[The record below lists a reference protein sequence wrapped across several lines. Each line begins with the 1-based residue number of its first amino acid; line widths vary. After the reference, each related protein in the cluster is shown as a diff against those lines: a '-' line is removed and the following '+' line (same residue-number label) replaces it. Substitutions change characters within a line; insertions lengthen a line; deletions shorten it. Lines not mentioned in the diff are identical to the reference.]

1 MRFVVALTTGFVLW
15 IALWAITGKGFDSL
29 LVFVLIVVVA
39 GTFEIAAQYLPS
51 RE

>member
-15 IALWAITGKGFDSL
+15 IVLWAITGRGFDSL
-29 LVFVLIVVVA
+29 LAFVLIVVVA
-39 GTFEIAAQYLPS
+39 ATYELAAPYLPS

>member
-15 IALWAITGKGFDSL
+15 IALWAITNKGFDSL
-29 LVFVLIVVVA
+29 LVFVLILVVA
-39 GTFEIAAQYLPS
+39 ATYEIVVRYLPN